1 MGGAAVSSDQQM
13 VASSFLVLVLAT
25 TVASTS
31 DVVYYV
37 QPGTGCNTSTTLT
50 NGSMFECSDIAT
62 LLMSITV
69 NTSVE
74 IIFSP
79 GEYSLE
85 EANVIV
91 DYSLIL
97 SSWAAVINC
106 RSGPPPANNSQITF
120 SNVSFVSLSGLTFSG
135 CYSLRMDEVEYVTI
149 DDCTFRLVTRNS
161 NYCARSIRSIVCGFI
176 RQNVV

>member
-1 MGGAAVSSDQQM
+1 M
-13 VASSFLVLVLAT
+13 VASSFLVLILAT

-31 DVVYYV
+31 DVVYHQYHV

-50 NGSMFECSDIAT
+50 DGSMFECSDIAT

-91 DYSLIL
+91 DYSLNLRVNL
-97 SSWAAVINC
+97 SSRAAVINC

-161 NYCARSIRSIVCGFI
+161 NYCARSIRDL
-176 RQNVV
+176 

>member
-1 MGGAAVSSDQQM
+1 MGGAAVSSAQQMARQM
-13 VASSFLVLVLAT
+13 VASSFLVLILAT

-31 DVVYYV
+31 DVVYHQYHV

-50 NGSMFECSDIAT
+50 DGSMFECSDIAT

-91 DYSLIL
+91 DYSLNL

-161 NYCARSIRSIVCGFI
+161 NYCARSIRDL
-176 RQNVV
+176 

>member
-1 MGGAAVSSDQQM
+1 M
-13 VASSFLVLVLAT
+13 VASSFLVLILAT

-31 DVVYYV
+31 DVVYHQYHV

-50 NGSMFECSDIAT
+50 DGSMFECSDIAT

-69 NTSVE
+69 KTSVE

-91 DYSLIL
+91 DYSLNLRVNL

-161 NYCARSIRSIVCGFI
+161 NYCARSIRDL
-176 RQNVV
+176 